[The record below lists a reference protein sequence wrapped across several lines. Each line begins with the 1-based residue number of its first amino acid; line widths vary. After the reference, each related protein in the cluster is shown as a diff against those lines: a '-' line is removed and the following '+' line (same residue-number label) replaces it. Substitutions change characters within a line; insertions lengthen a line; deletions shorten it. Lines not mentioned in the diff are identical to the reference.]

1 MSPLRICAITKSLLS
16 LIMLTNVH
24 SCPEDLFQITEFGEF
39 ISREA
44 AEQD

>member
-16 LIMLTNVH
+16 LIMLANVH
-24 SCPEDLFQITEFGEF
+24 LWPEDLFQITEFGEF
-39 ISREA
+39 IRKEA